1 MSREAF
7 GDPPESQEPPQ
18 VCPLCGGE
26 WHAEDCEFGKE
37 VALRLK
43 AERDAHNLAHALE
56 NVAMMLRKCAHR
68 LRCNGHEDLSAD
80 AVGLLRRLDLL
91 GSPLR
96 DATPANLNDKA
107 PSNAA
112 RCEGCAELRDQLRD
126 LARQSNLDA
135 MRVGKLAEDVERYSA
150 LHARLFAEKTAAQ
163 IDAENMRELL
173 YRMLEAPTTQ
183 ISPSWKEEIRPALVA
198 PGCKTPDGCRV
209 NGCLGWCDE
218 HAPKA
223 RADNQ

>member
-7 GDPPESQEPPQ
+7 GDPPDSQEPPQ

-26 WHAEDCEFGKE
+26 WHTEDCEFGKE

-43 AERDAHNLAHALE
+43 AERDAHKLAHE
-56 NVAMMLRKCAHR
+56 N
-68 LRCNGHEDLSAD
+68 EQ
-80 AVGLLRRLDLL
+80 LRRLT
-91 GSPLR
+91 S
-96 DATPANLNDKA
+96 
-107 PSNAA
+107 
-112 RCEGCAELRDQLRD
+112 
-126 LARQSNLDA
+126 LDA
-135 MRVGKLAEDVERYSA
+135 MRAGKLAEDVERYSA

-183 ISPSWKEEIRPALVA
+183 VSPSWKEEIRPALVA
-198 PGCKTPDGCRV
+198 PGCKTPHGCRE

-218 HAPKA
+218 HAPNA
-223 RADNQ
+223 RADNL

>member
-1 MSREAF
+1 M
-7 GDPPESQEPPQ
+7 
-18 VCPLCGGE
+18 CPVCGGE
-26 WHAEDCEFGKE
+26 WHAEDCDFGKE

-43 AERDAHNLAHALE
+43 AERDAHKLAHALE

-126 LARQSNLDA
+126 LAKSRGIKVHHKA
-135 MRVGKLAEDVERYSA
+135 GRAKL
-150 LHARLFAEKTAAQ
+150 
-163 IDAENMRELL
+163 
-173 YRMLEAPTTQ
+173 LEAL
-183 ISPSWKEEIRPALVA
+183 A
-198 PGCKTPDGCRV
+198 
-209 NGCLGWCDE
+209 
-218 HAPKA
+218 
-223 RADNQ
+223 